1 MSTPATLAEF
11 HHRLMDEMPNMPRR
25 VAESARYLM
34 DHPDEVVI
42 HSMRDL
48 AGRAGVSP
56 ATLVR
61 LAHGAGYENWSDLRD
76 IHADHLRNAPAAYA
90 EKAWALVARE
100 EGAGLLTESLRAQ
113 HLNLTQAA
121 SINSETQLAESARI
135 LAQAR
140 RVHVAAFMSCRGPG
154 HTFVYLCRML
164 RDDVV
169 FLGTEASS
177 LFADLAALGPED
189 AVFSVNFRP
198 YAREIEQ
205 IAEAVERSGASL
217 IALSDSRATPLTR
230 HASQTLLFQTEG
242 PSFFPSITAAH
253 ALVEAL
259 VVALL
264 TELGDVASERIARVE
279 QALYAS
285 QTYTGKR

>member
-1 MSTPATLAEF
+1 MTAPATLADF
-11 HHRLMDEMPNMPRR
+11 HARLMGEMPGLPRR
-25 VAESARYLM
+25 VAESARYLI

-61 LAHGAGYENWSDLRD
+61 LAHGMGYENWSDLRD
-76 IHADHLRNAPAAYA
+76 VHANHLRNTPSAYA

-100 EGAGLLTESLRAQ
+100 EGGGLLTESLRAQ
-113 HLNLTQAA
+113 HGNLTHAA
-121 SINSETQLAESARI
+121 TINSEEQLVASAQI
-135 LAQAR
+135 LARAR
-140 RVHVAAFMSCRGPG
+140 RVYVAAFMSCRGPG

-164 RDDVV
+164 RDDIV
-169 FLGTEASS
+169 FLGSEASS
-177 LFADLAALGPED
+177 MFADLADLGPED
-189 AVFSVNFRP
+189 AVFAVNFQP
-198 YAREIEQ
+198 YARQIEQ
-205 IAEAVERSGASL
+205 IADAVERSGAAL

-230 HASQTLLFQTEG
+230 HARQTLLFQTEG

-259 VVALL
+259 IVALL
-264 TELGDVASERIARVE
+264 TELGDVASDRIARVE